1 MQTRCSDLGRVN
13 RISMCSSAD
22 CFLLFPFEY
31 LFKFVMVNLRP
42 RYYFVNVV
50 LLIKVA
56 SEYKDIEET
65 NYINKDPQGEVT
77 TNGITLRNTNLSSPN
92 IARTNYSIY
101 WKGDKTQ

>member
-1 MQTRCSDLGRVN
+1 MYVY
-13 RISMCSSAD
+13 
-22 CFLLFPFEY
+22 LLAFRTTHE
-31 LFKFVMVNLRP
+31 K
-42 RYYFVNVV
+42 
-50 LLIKVA
+50 A

-101 WKGDKTQ
+101 WKGDKTQWIKLSRICECHKENI